1 MFISNKDYKNIIDEA
16 NFEIKKLKNQLY
28 DVNKQLREIEENKKV
43 IENDY
48 NYIKNNNRDA
58 ADKIYKLEEELRT
71 LKLVEHL
78 YIIKTEESI
87 EKIKGYF
94 IIQEWSGNNLKV
106 IIKGKN
112 NNVIASYIGVK
123 SYIVNS

>member
-48 NYIKNNNRDA
+48 NFIKNNNRDA